1 MIGQENILLLLAAC
15 FDQSSCSNVRISS
28 DLKLGRKPD
37 MDSIIYLLHNLTYR
51 NVQIL
56 LLWLQNIIKQPD
68 SFFTYSFKTVSARIL
83 IQESPPGFPQAC
95 TAELLRL
102 PKLLFLFQCVVSLL
116 LYPSHITQA
125 NRHSNVCAHTD
136 THFFKNLMQP
146 KYLYSEHSNSWVAM
160 SRLYFVLIS

>member
-37 MDSIIYLLHNLTYR
+37 VDSIIYLLHNLTYR

-102 PKLLFLFQCVVSLL
+102 PKLLFLSFSVW
-116 LYPSHITQA
+116 SHSSSTQA
-125 NRHSNVCAHTD
+125 TSHKQTGTAMCAHTQ
-136 THFFKNLMQP
+136 THTFSGTSCSQ
-146 KYLYSEHSNSWVAM
+146 S
-160 SRLYFVLIS
+160 ISAQSIQIPE